1 MVVTSIGTDFGTS
14 GALRET
20 INRENAVRL
29 QAERLEEERQASEGR
44 AEIRRKLF
52 RPQFLNSTTEDLEQ
66 IGLVF
71 NRKLRFVLDLDSK
84 EVIVKVVDRD
94 TDKVIR
100 ELPPEELQR
109 LHKQLEETIGF
120 LFDARV

>member
-1 MVVTSIGTDFGTS
+1 MGADFGTP
-14 GALRET
+14 GVLRDT
-20 INRENAVRL
+20 VNRENSVRL

>member
-1 MVVTSIGTDFGTS
+1 MLVTSIGADFGTPEAS
-14 GALRET
+14 RDT

-29 QAERLEEERQASEGR
+29 QAEYLERERQASESR
-44 AEIRRKLF
+44 AEIMRKIF
-52 RPQFLNSTTEDLEQ
+52 RPQFLNSTAEDLEQ

-94 TDKVIR
+94 TDKVIK

-109 LHKQLEETIGF
+109 LHRQLEETIGF
-120 LFDARV
+120 LFDERV